1 MKKDRSIFASTEHC
15 IVLLV
20 LLAMGLAYGCAGLVP
35 KDLKYMVHM
44 GPILPEGRGDYYVD
58 LDDSSTVFSKE
69 GVLIKVRYLK
79 DDELNQRFPRLFD
92 GRHIN
97 PYTFEG
103 KPEGKD
109 YIPLRFTTF
118 EVTVINETYSKVQFD
133 PATAV
138 LYPDSGEEYRYYD
151 PGREG
156 AIILGGNSFSQ
167 YYKAELGISGNE
179 KELAL
184 ERMGI
189 IYKTIYHRF
198 RPVFRGSQR
207 SGLLVFDPL
216 PEDAREMRLKFNE
229 FVLSFDASNLPEDTV
244 DIEYRFAVTQNAVAQ
259 VKAE

>member
-1 MKKDRSIFASTEHC
+1 MKKDRSICAGIEHC

-35 KDLKYMVHM
+35 KDLKYLVHM
-44 GPILPEGRGDYYVD
+44 DPILPEGRGDYYVD

-79 DDELNQRFPRLFD
+79 DVELNREFPPLFD
-92 GRHIN
+92 GRHVN
-97 PYTFEG
+97 PYTFEK
-103 KPEGKD
+103 KPEGKS
-109 YIPLRFTTF
+109 YIPPRFTTF

-138 LYPDSGEEYRYYD
+138 LYTDGGEEYRYYD

-156 AIILGGNSFSQ
+156 ATILGSNSFNQ

-184 ERMGI
+184 ERMGV

-207 SGLLVFDPL
+207 SGFLIFDPL
-216 PEDAREMRLKFNE
+216 SEDTRGIRLEFND
-229 FVLSFDASNLPEDTV
+229 FVLSFDASDLAEETV
-244 DIEYRFAVTQNAVAQ
+244 DIEFRFNVAQ
-259 VKAE
+259 SAAAR